1 MTPAIR
7 KRYKDRLLAL
17 KDEMVREGDLEIEP
31 GRVDAAAVGTDE
43 DAQPLTEMSQT
54 IASSRNR
61 ERTVIMRQ
69 INVALARLENEPE
82 MYGLCVECE
91 EPISAKR
98 LELRPYVELCVE
110 CQQAKDKPRGGSRKS
125 LTDYK

>member
-1 MTPAIR
+1 MTPAFR
-7 KRYKDRLLAL
+7 KRCKEKLLAL
-17 KDEMVREGDLEIEP
+17 RDEMLREGDLEIEP

-61 ERTVIMRQ
+61 ERTLILRQ
-69 INVALARLENEPE
+69 INVALARLENEPD

-91 EPISAKR
+91 EPISDKR
-98 LELRPYVELCVE
+98 LDLRPYVDLCVE
-110 CQQAKDKPRGGSRKS
+110 CQQAKDKPRGGARKS

>member
-1 MTPAIR
+1 MTPATR
-7 KRYKDRLLAL
+7 NRFKDKLLGL
-17 KDEMVREGDLEIEP
+17 RDEMVREGDLEIEP

-91 EPISAKR
+91 EPISDKR
-98 LELRPYVELCVE
+98 LDLRPYVELCVE
-110 CQQAKDKPRGGSRKS
+110 CQQAKDKPRGGARKS

>member
-1 MTPAIR
+1 MTPAFR
-7 KRYKDRLLAL
+7 KRCKEKLLAL
-17 KDEMVREGDLEIEP
+17 RDEMLREGDLEIEP

-61 ERTVIMRQ
+61 ERTLILRQ
-69 INVALARLENEPE
+69 INVALARLENEPDL
-82 MYGLCVECE
+82 YGLCVECE
-91 EPISAKR
+91 EPISDKR
-98 LELRPYVELCVE
+98 LDLRPYVDLCVE
-110 CQQAKDKPRGGSRKS
+110 CQQAKDKPRGGARKS

>member
-1 MTPAIR
+1 MTPATR
-7 KRYKDRLLAL
+7 NRFKEKLLAL
-17 KDEMVREGDLEIEP
+17 KDEMLREGDLEIEP
-31 GRVDAAAVGTDE
+31 GRTDAAAVGTDE

-61 ERTVIMRQ
+61 ERTVILRQ
-69 INVALARLENEPE
+69 VNVALSRLENEPE

-91 EPISAKR
+91 EPISDKR

-110 CQQAKDKPRGGSRKS
+110 CQQGKDKPRGGSRKS

>member
-1 MTPAIR
+1 MTPATR
-7 KRYKDRLLAL
+7 NRFKDKLLAL

-91 EPISAKR
+91 EPISDRR
-98 LELRPYVELCVE
+98 LDLRPYVELCVE
-110 CQQAKDKPRGGSRKS
+110 CQQAKDKPRGGARKS

>member
-1 MTPAIR
+1 MTPATR
-7 KRYKDRLLAL
+7 NRFKDKLLAL

-91 EPISAKR
+91 EPISDKR
-98 LELRPYVELCVE
+98 LDLRPYVELCVE
-110 CQQAKDKPRGGSRKS
+110 CQQAKDKPRGGARKS